1 LLLSFFYFISG
12 IMFPIRAKAVLPVQ
26 HIVLKSIAVR
36 GQLGSLTVWITNEDE
51 QVDAQGRF
59 QTRLTPRH
67 WTQIYAQ
74 KHAPSQSR
82 YQTLEFAQPVLL
94 YPGQVRGIYIHSTRG
109 GDDAIVYDD
118 SDPRI
123 APHVPRYQDPFLSI
137 HSGKAH
143 LSPTAFGQMPIW
155 GWGNAWRDR
164 REFVGQIQYGAVY
177 QLWNPQIHQQFGPS
191 FRDATTS
198 LLALQRR
205 DGCVMSSL
213 PDECIYYILN
223 MCRWDWFSDSAEAI
237 KHEKR
242 QRKRQAAAAED
253 ASMDDDNDDE
263 GPSLEEAHAMV
274 AQLREY
280 QRQQEE
286 NDEVEE
292 GEDEDYEE
300 EGEDEEMDEDEDDDD
315 EDESS
320 DDDHDDA
327 SNESDWERING
338 YRADTTAFT
347 YQYYS
352 SDEEGE
358 EPAIRGPYFR
368 GNIGAALV
376 VHRYDRRSIVQHIQ
390 RIVQNIHDE
399 ED

>member
-1 LLLSFFYFISG
+1 
-12 IMFPIRAKAVLPVQ
+12 MFPIRAKAVVPVQ

-36 GQLGSLTVWITNEDE
+36 GQLGPLTVWITNEDE
-51 QVDAQGRF
+51 QVDEQGRF
-59 QTRLTPRH
+59 RTRLTPRH

-82 YQTLEFAQPVLL
+82 YQTLELAQPVLL

-123 APHVPRYQDPFLSI
+123 AQHVPRYQDQFLSV

-164 REFVGQIQYGAVY
+164 REFVGQIHYGAVY

-191 FRDATTS
+191 FRNATRS

-223 MCRWDWFSDSAEAI
+223 MCRWDWFSDSADVL

-242 QRKRQAAAAED
+242 RRKQRAAASQNASAED
-253 ASMDDDNDDE
+253 DG
-263 GPSLEEAHAMV
+263 GPGLDEAHAMV
-274 AQLREY
+274 ARLREY

-286 NDEVEE
+286 SS
-292 GEDEDYEE
+292 E
-300 EGEDEEMDEDEDDDD
+300 EGEDEEYEEEEDEEDDDD
-315 EDESS
+315 DDADDADESSS
-320 DDDHDDA
+320 DDDEA

-358 EPAIRGPYFR
+358 EPVIRAPYYR

-376 VHRYDRRSIVQHIQ
+376 VNRYDRRSIVQHIQ